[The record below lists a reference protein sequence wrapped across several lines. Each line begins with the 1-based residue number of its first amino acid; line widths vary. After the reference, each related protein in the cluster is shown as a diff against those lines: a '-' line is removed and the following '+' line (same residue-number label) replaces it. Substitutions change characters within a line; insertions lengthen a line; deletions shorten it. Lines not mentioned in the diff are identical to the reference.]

1 LLHKNGYTIYGWDV
15 EWRLNSVTGI
25 PIQSQASTLSHIRN
39 YMNNKSSMVP
49 NNVVFLMHDDM
60 FQTQKGQQE
69 LTSLIDALKK
79 EGYQFEFMQ
88 DYPIKY

>member
-1 LLHKNGYTIYGWDV
+1 
-15 EWRLNSVTGI
+15 
-25 PIQSQASTLSHIRN
+25 
-39 YMNNKSSMVP
+39 MNNKSSMVP

-69 LTSLIDALKK
+69 LSSLIDALEKD
-79 EGYQFEFMQ
+79 GYQFEFMQ